1 MLRPRTTEALIFLTM
16 MRNAESVHGPGSNI
30 MNDGY
35 IYQQFGVWWVFIE
48 STVPGPIR
56 LSGPYRTREH
66 AEDALNELNVVVTLP
81 SAS

>member
-1 MLRPRTTEALIFLTM
+1 
-16 MRNAESVHGPGSNI
+16 
-30 MNDGY
+30 MNNGY